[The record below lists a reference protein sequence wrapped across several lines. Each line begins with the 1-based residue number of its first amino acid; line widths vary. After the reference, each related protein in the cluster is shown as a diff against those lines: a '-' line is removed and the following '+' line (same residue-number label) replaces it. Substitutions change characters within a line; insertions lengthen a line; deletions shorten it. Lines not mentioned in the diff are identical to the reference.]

1 MKIKMNIDTQRLQ
14 GKPTTFDGRLRN
26 RLCSAASIREVT
38 PEQLMKAVR
47 EGCSF
52 TPAVMTGK
60 TGDTWKQ
67 QQVICADIDNDTG
80 AKDADGHKIRLAEP
94 LTPERARGVMAQ
106 YGIDPYFMYYSFS
119 NAEQWPKF
127 RIVLILDAPLTD
139 PGTANDLIAR
149 FTGIFNALYKG
160 QTINENGKIRPVK
173 CADTSIKDNA
183 RLFYGGRSDSVF
195 YISGKVTPVTLLQA
209 LPVYQDDAESAGT
222 PAGSTGAPR
231 EYRQAPTPAKGRG
244 RTLDELKA
252 MFEADKENF
261 DLAEYVQTTTTSR
274 PHRVGRELY
283 FNPCPLCGHYD
294 DFQVTGA
301 LYRDHGASGGT
312 GGTIIDYLMHHD
324 KLSRA
329 EAIDKFKFEIM
340 GYDRDEW
347 RRAYIAAKYP
357 DAQGGNYGQAWGALD
372 YDGLITA
379 DTSHS
384 PETDAQNGAGRP
396 ETPAGDNL
404 PAADTKAPE
413 NGAQA
418 STDAQ
423 ASTGAQGAQ
432 PAGVPLPGLMT
443 YDGAIDLFKDA
454 DDRILELKTFPAF
467 SKTAKIKRHDSIVI
481 AADTGAGKSSLALN
495 FLNDLNEAYPCI
507 YFNLEMDTLDVMR
520 RLAAIHSG
528 IELDRIEGYKH
539 DERTAAAV
547 NISLRAI
554 TNRQPLQVVQGAYM
568 LQDIEAIIRQS
579 TRDRKEPTIVF
590 IDHSLLVDTKKS
602 TGGRYD
608 RFTQISEGLRKIA
621 LNEAYNVIIFVLLQ
635 QSRAGK
641 SEEGERPKNSSLKES
656 GSWENDATHICFLWY
671 DPTDKR
677 KKLLMTKNRH
687 GIGGEFTLNY
697 WAKTQTYAES
707 DGKGQAPRTEQ
718 ATRPASKRDRQRL
731 KLENAYRDAYIMT
744 DGKPTLRTMAE
755 AADVTTATV
764 RGWIKEYGGCTVD
777 GLQQDPAGIDTEVE
791 YTGFI
796 RLTPGDNSP
805 FDEQDTETRKAG
817 RRR

>member
-1 MKIKMNIDTQRLQ
+1 MEREQARQEIRANWRRIITSYTGTARQRVSGKETYICPFCGHGTHGDGIK
-14 GKPTTFDGRLRN
+14 
-26 RLCSAASIREVT
+26 
-38 PEQLMKAVR
+38 
-47 EGCSF
+47 
-52 TPAVMTGK
+52 
-60 TGDTWKQ
+60 
-67 QQVICADIDNDTG
+67 DNP
-80 AKDADGHKIRLAEP
+80 KSADGYGMKCFGGGCTFSGDILDFIQRV
-94 LTPERARGVMAQ
+94 RGIDYNEALKEA
-106 YGIDPYFMYYSFS
+106 GAIIGIKIDPYT
-119 NAEQWPKF
+119 P
-127 RIVLILDAPLTD
+127 
-139 PGTANDLIAR
+139 PGAFD
-149 FTGIFNALYKG
+149 FG
-160 QTINENGKIRPVK
+160 
-173 CADTSIKDNA
+173 DT
-183 RLFYGGRSDSVF
+183 
-195 YISGKVTPVTLLQA
+195 
-209 LPVYQDDAESAGT
+209 
-222 PAGSTGAPR
+222 
-231 EYRQAPTPAKGRG
+231 
-244 RTLDELKA
+244 
-252 MFEADKENF
+252 
-261 DLAEYVQTTTTSR
+261 
-274 PHRVGRELY
+274 
-283 FNPCPLCGHYD
+283 
-294 DFQVTGA
+294 
-301 LYRDHGASGGT
+301 
-312 GGTIIDYLMHHD
+312 
-324 KLSRA
+324 
-329 EAIDKFKFEIM
+329 
-340 GYDRDEW
+340 
-347 RRAYIAAKYP
+347 
-357 DAQGGNYGQAWGALD
+357 
-372 YDGLITA
+372 ITA
-379 DTSHS
+379 DTRRN
-384 PETDAQNGAGRP
+384 PETSAQNGAGRP

-418 STDAQ
+418 STD
-423 ASTGAQGAQ
+423 AQGAQ

-454 DDRILELKTFPAF
+454 DDRILELKTFPTF
-467 SKTAKIKRHDSIVI
+467 SKTAKIKRHDSVVI

-590 IDHSLLVDTKKS
+590 VDHSLLVDTKKS

-687 GIGGEFTLNY
+687 GICGEFTLNY

-707 DGKGQAPRTEQ
+707 DGKGQAPRTEP

-744 DGKPTLRTMAE
+744 DGNPTLRAMAE

-764 RGWIKEYGGCTVD
+764 KGWIREYGGCTVD

-796 RLTPGDNSP
+796 KLTPGDGNP
-805 FDEQDTETRKAG
+805 FDINNLELPETKTEG